1 MSINKF
7 IGIGNITRDA
17 EVRTVGQSQVAK
29 FGLAMNERY
38 KKQDGTMAETTE
50 FIDVEYWGN
59 AGVHQYLVKGQMVYV
74 EGSIRTE
81 KWTGQDGQPRY
92 TTKIRAMSV
101 QLLGRPQQTQTAPAP
116 QPQYQQAPAPQPQY
130 NQAPPQYQQAPAP
143 QPNYQQAAYQQR
155 NQPAPMPQY
164 QQAPQPAPQY
174 PQAPQAAPDQDA
186 DLPFNYDLG

>member
-38 KKQDGTMAETTE
+38 KKQDGTIAESTE

-59 AGVHQYLVKGQMVYV
+59 AGVHQYLTKGRMVYV
-74 EGSIRTE
+74 EGSVRTE
-81 KWTGQDGQPRY
+81 KWTGQDGQAHN

-101 QLLGRPQQTQTAPAP
+101 QLLGGTQQAQAAAPQPQRAPQAPAPQYQQAPAPQYPPQQPQYPPQGATAPLPQAPQQPAP
-116 QPQYQQAPAPQPQY
+116 QPQYQQAPQPQA
-130 NQAPPQYQQAPAP
+130 N
-143 QPNYQQAAYQQR
+143 
-155 NQPAPMPQY
+155 
-164 QQAPQPAPQY
+164 
-174 PQAPQAAPDQDA
+174 PD
-186 DLPFNYDLG
+186 DLPF